1 VKRERTRLWDNASS
15 PKEADT
21 ELGREIRRRTD
32 APSVAVN
39 RIVQRM
45 AKQALQ
51 SEAGGGEKPN
61 SVPGDTP
68 RLTCIQPSSLWGIL
82 F

>member
-1 VKRERTRLWDNASS
+1 VECERTRSWDNESS

-21 ELGREIRRRTD
+21 ELGREIQRRTD
-32 APSVAVN
+32 APSVAVI

-45 AKQALQ
+45 TKQALQ
-51 SEAGGGEKPN
+51 SEAGEGEKPN
-61 SVPGDTP
+61 QAPGDTP
-68 RLTCIQPSSLWGIL
+68 LLTCIQSSSLWGIL